1 MIKRNDRLAAF
12 RSIALFRACSDEELG
27 QIDAVSDEVRIEA
40 GRDLIRQGDL
50 GREFIVLV
58 DRAVTVSRDG
68 EEVATLGPGA
78 HFDELALLVDQPRNA
93 TVTAITPVTAQV
105 IDRRGFQS
113 MLDGS
118 PHLTKNLLVSL
129 ARRLSEI
136 EEQQH

>member
-78 HFDELALLVDQPRNA
+78 HFGELALLVDQPRNA

-118 PHLTKNLLVSL
+118 PHLTKNLLV
-129 ARRLSEI
+129 
-136 EEQQH
+136 

>member
-58 DRAVTVSRDG
+58 DGAVTVSRDG

-78 HFDELALLVDQPRNA
+78 HFGELALLVDQPRNA

>member
-78 HFDELALLVDQPRNA
+78 HFGELALLVDQPRNA